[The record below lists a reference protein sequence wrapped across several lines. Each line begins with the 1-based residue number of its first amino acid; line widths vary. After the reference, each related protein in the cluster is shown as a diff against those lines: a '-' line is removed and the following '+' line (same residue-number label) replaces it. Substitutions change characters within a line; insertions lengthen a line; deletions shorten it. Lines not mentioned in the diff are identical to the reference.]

1 MPTEAADARAWWK
14 EAVVYQIYPR
24 SFRDADG
31 DGIGDLRGIA
41 ERLDHIA
48 ALGADVIWLC
58 PVYPSPNVDNGYD
71 VADYRGIAREFG
83 TMADFEHLVREM
95 DRRGL
100 RLVMD
105 LVFNH
110 SSDQHPWFRSA
121 RADRDSPYRDY
132 YLWRD
137 GTEERPNDWRAVFGG
152 PAWTWN
158 EATGDWYFHIFSPHQ
173 PDLNWDNP
181 ALRRELYDV
190 MRFWAEK
197 GVAGFRLDV
206 ISFIAK
212 KPFDTPQ
219 EGGLF
224 PFYAN
229 GPRVHDHLREMRREV
244 LAPLGLMS
252 VGEAPGVAA
261 EDAALYVAADRG
273 ELDMIFHF
281 DHAGIDR
288 APEDFWKPAPWRLT
302 DLKAILTRWDRALAG
317 RGWNNLY
324 LGNHDLP
331 RLLSRFGDTGVHR
344 TAAAKLFATLLLTL
358 RGTPYIYQGDE
369 IGMINTPFPSVAE
382 LRDVVAANGW
392 DAANTA
398 GRTEA
403 DFLAEHLRVGRDHA
417 RTPMQWDASPHG
429 GFTAGAPWIMA
440 NPDFAATNV
449 AAAMAD
455 PDSVLHHYRRL
466 IALRKAT
473 PALVYGDYVPID
485 AGHPDIFAYVRVLD
499 EVLLLVVLNV
509 SGEPVPIG
517 DLGRDG
523 VLLIG
528 NHDGH
533 GPVMRPFEA
542 RVLRMAEEPAEYASP
557 ACSINEV
564 DPDYMGLP
572 R

>member
-1 MPTEAADARAWWK
+1 MPGEAAPRAWWQ

-24 SFRDADG
+24 SFRDSDG
-31 DGIGDLRGIA
+31 DGIGDLDGITGK
-41 ERLDHIA
+41 LDHIA

-71 VADYRGIAREFG
+71 VADYRGIAPEFG
-83 TMADFEHLVREM
+83 TMADFERLLREM

-100 RLVMD
+100 RLIMD

-121 RADRDSPYRDY
+121 RASKDSPWRDY
-132 YLWRD
+132 YIWR
-137 GTEERPNDWRAVFGG
+137 GSAGSGPPNDWRAVFGG
-152 PAWTWN
+152 GAWTWN
-158 EATGDWYFHIFSPHQ
+158 EPTGDWYFHIFAPEQ
-173 PDLNWDNP
+173 PDLNWENP
-181 ALRRELYDV
+181 ALRRELWDI
-190 MRFWAEK
+190 MRFWAGK

-206 ISFIAK
+206 ASFFSK
-212 KPFDTPQ
+212 KPFEAPQ
-219 EGGLF
+219 TGGIF

-229 GPRVHDHLREMRREV
+229 GPRVHDYLREMRREV
-244 LAPLGLMS
+244 LDPLGLVT
-252 VGEAPGVAA
+252 VGEAPGVTADEA
-261 EDAALYVAADRG
+261 PLYVDPARG

-288 APEDFWKPAPWRLT
+288 TPEDFWTPAPWRLAG
-302 DLKAILTRWDRALAG
+302 LKDVLTRWDRALAG
-317 RGWNNLY
+317 RGWNSLY

-344 TAAAKLFATLLLTL
+344 AAAAKLFATLLLTL

-369 IGMINTPFPSVAE
+369 IGMINTPFPSVAD

-392 DAANTA
+392 QSARAA
-398 GRTEA
+398 GRAEA
-403 DFLAEHLRVGRDHA
+403 DFLAEHLLVARDHA

-429 GFTAGAPWIMA
+429 GFTDGAPWIMA
-440 NPDFAATNV
+440 NPDFAVTNV
-449 AAAMAD
+449 AAATAD

-473 PALVYGDYVPID
+473 PALVHGDYVPIE
-485 AGHPDIFAYVRVLD
+485 AGHPDIFAYVRLLD
-499 EVLLLVVLNV
+499 DVLLLVVLNV
-509 SGEPVPIG
+509 SAAAVPIG

-523 VLLIG
+523 VPLIG
-528 NHDGH
+528 SHDGH

-542 RVLRMAEEPAEYASP
+542 RVLRMAEEPGEYASP
-557 ACSINEV
+557 ACSMGEV
-564 DPDYMGLP
+564 DPAYMGFSD
-572 R
+572 